1 MPSAYTS
8 LAFPLPLPNAI
19 QYWVSSS
26 VTDGGIL
33 FPPSFTSIDD
43 RDDTTRYYLLYK
55 QQRYK
60 VYLY

>member
-43 RDDTTRYYLLYK
+43 RDDTT
-55 QQRYK
+55 
-60 VYLY
+60 